1 MTLTLNTGTRSTVH
15 VPIPEYGFDKKT
27 GEVTMP
33 SGKKFNPILNQNC
46 DELSLEELRIYNLE
60 RGLTD
65 SQRRLPEHH
74 SPEYVWGTPSDDA
87 ELERLAEEALEADI
101 AAKDAVAK
109 QTSTKAALKKALEEA
124 GKLDS
129 DTKAVGVVRTIIKRV
144 RRFDAK
150 LAEELLT
157 PEEVAKYSAISSA
170 LVKANVAP
178 TVYEMMQADQ
188 GFSLELK
195 VDAGK

>member
-1 MTLTLNTGTRSTVH
+1 MTLTLNTGTSAAS
-15 VPIPEYGFDKKT
+15 KLNL
-27 GEVTMP
+27 
-33 SGKKFNPILNQNC
+33 SGQTK
-46 DELSLEELRIYNLE
+46 EELIE
-60 RGLTD
+60 
-65 SQRRLPEHH
+65 
-74 SPEYVWGTPSDDA
+74 A
-87 ELERLAEEALEADI
+87 ELEALAEEALEADI

-109 QTSTKAALKKALEEA
+109 QASTKAALKKALEEA